1 MNLEFFILG
10 GYGQFVWPAFIFSF
24 AICAFFLVKAK
35 KELKKHEKMYLSQYG
50 KLDTIEISTSQ
61 KQKSV
66 RKVFFCK
73 SI

>member
-24 AICAFFLVKAK
+24 ASCTFFLVKVK
-35 KELKKHEKMYLSQYG
+35 KELRKYEKMYHSKYG
-50 KLDTIEISTSQ
+50 KLDTIETSSAQ
-61 KQKSV
+61 KVKSV
-66 RKVFFCK
+66 RKVYFCK